1 MKMSLYKLMG
11 AVAVIGAVCLAT
23 AALLGNHDHG
33 VRGAFEGISW
43 FGFLACVAF
52 LIVGALVALGRTVF
66 RRVTTA

>member
-1 MKMSLYKLMG
+1 MRLYKVMG
-11 AVAVIGAVCLAT
+11 AVAVIGAVCLAA

-43 FGFLACVAF
+43 FGFLGSVAF
-52 LIVGALVALGRTVF
+52 LIVATLVALGRTVF